1 MYLHHIHVNMFLISH
16 QWLGTPLSVASE
28 KGHLHIVRLLLQ
40 RGAMIDTRDEVR
52 QS

>member
-1 MYLHHIHVNMFLISH
+1 MYIFVFDSH
-16 QWLGTPLSVASE
+16 QWSDTPLGVASW

-40 RGAMIDTRDEVR
+40 RGAMIETRDKVR